1 MGLCSFFGKG
11 CIMKKLGEM
20 LLEKLPF
27 SELVMGNTAVVR
39 GMEEAGIRVVTSYPG
54 SPTPEI
60 ASAIADIPLDKRPF
74 YFEFCVN
81 EKVAVEVAF
90 GAAMNGRPGAVFF
103 KSVGL
108 NVAADTFVQLNH
120 MEIPGGLV
128 VIAGDDPGAHS
139 SQNEQDNRHL
149 ARMSYTPVF
158 EPASP
163 AEAYRFF
170 LEAASLAGRYRM
182 AVMLRLTTHVCHAK
196 ERVSFAGWKAET
208 PDDTPIFSGKEGAC
222 IPIGAAVARMKKRAL
237 ERLSSAADFSMEKN
251 LHRLLDNGNSQRGV
265 ITAGLPFLSLLD
277 ALSNSELKPDIL
289 KLGMVYPVNVTLVEE
304 FLNSHSEILVIEEL
318 DDFLEQTVKAICC
331 SSGAKTRVMGKLS
344 LEDWIGEYTPDR
356 VKGILSR
363 AWPDLVQISP
373 PAPEMVQVPARF
385 PQMCPGCGHRSA
397 FFAIGKVLR
406 ENDISVADIGC
417 HTLGFLP
424 PYEIGQVLMSMG
436 ASTGIGQGLSLFN
449 TERRVVAF
457 LGDSTF
463 FHAGIPGIINALFN
477 KHRFT
482 LIVMENGTTAMTGH
496 QNHPGTG
503 RNFSEPTDRIPIRSV
518 LQGLGVKDITEVD
531 TYNQKELGAAVQKA
545 LDAPGFSVVIAKHP
559 CMLKF
564 AREQSRKPGYVPRHV
579 AVKQEQCTLSRECID
594 RFGCPSFNWNR
605 ETRQVTTNHDIC
617 IGDGSCLQ
625 TCPAAAI
632 TPIPSK
638 EVSQ

>member
-1 MGLCSFFGKG
+1 
-11 CIMKKLGEM
+11 MKKLGDM
-20 LLEKLPF
+20 LLERLPF
-27 SELVMGNTAVVR
+27 SELVMGNTGVVR
-39 GMEEAGIRVVTSYPG
+39 GMVEAGIRVVTSYPG

-60 ASAIADIPLDKRPF
+60 AAAIADIPVEKRPF
-74 YFEFCVN
+74 YFEFSVN

-90 GAAMNGRPGAVFF
+90 GAAMNGRPSVVFF

-120 MEIPGGLV
+120 MQIPGGMV
-128 VIAGDDPGAHS
+128 VIIGDDPGAHS

-149 ARMSYTPVF
+149 ARLSYTPVL

-163 AEAYRFF
+163 SEAYSFF
-170 LEAASLAGRYRM
+170 LEAASLARKQQM

-208 PDDTPIFSGKEGAC
+208 PDDSPVFSGESGAN
-222 IPIGAAVARMKKRAL
+222 IPIGANVALMKKRAL
-237 ERLSSAADFSMEKN
+237 ERLSSAKN
-251 LHRLLDNGNSQRGV
+251 TSLHRVLSHKNSERGV
-265 ITAGLPFLSLLD
+265 ITAGLPFLSLMD
-277 ALSNSELKPDIL
+277 ALQNSEEKPDIL
-289 KLGMVYPVNVTLVEE
+289 KLGMVYPINEGIVADFLASHREVLV
-304 FLNSHSEILVIEEL
+304 LEEL
-318 DDFLEQTVKAICC
+318 DDFLEQAIKSISCTLGADTTILGK
-331 SSGAKTRVMGKLS
+331 SSLD
-344 LEDWIGEYTPDR
+344 DWIGEYTPAR
-356 VKGILSR
+356 VKEKLNR
-363 AWPDLVQISP
+363 VWPGVVQISRLP
-373 PAPEMVQVPARF
+373 YETIQTPARF

-397 FFAIGKVLR
+397 FYAIGKALG

-417 HTLGFLP
+417 HTLGFFP

-449 TERRVVAF
+449 SERRVVAF

-463 FHAGIPGIINALFN
+463 FHAGIPGVINALFN
-477 KHRFT
+477 KHNLT

-503 RNFSEPTDRIPIRSV
+503 RNFSEAADRIPIRNV

-531 TYNQKELGAAVQKA
+531 TYSQADLTAAVVKA
-545 LDAPGFSVVIAKHP
+545 LDSPGFSVVIAKHP

-564 AREQSRKPGYVPRHV
+564 TREQRRKQSFKAKHV
-579 AVKQEQCTLSRECID
+579 EVDQEICSLARVCID
-594 RFGCPSFNWNR
+594 RFGCPSFNWNP
-605 ETRQVTTNHDIC
+605 ETREVVANPDIC
-617 IGDGSCLQ
+617 IGDASCIQ

-632 TPIPSK
+632 SSFTSK
-638 EVSQ
+638 EVSR